1 MHTPNEQMPDNRC
14 IEETSIPE
22 RFQYVTMVDALRLQP
37 YIYEMEKKIER
48 IEYRLDRIESDVQ
61 ELKSDMRGIKTDLV
75 NTREEVRQSAHSTQR
90 WIFGATLGSML
101 GGVAL
106 VVAVIAMQ
114 NSWYQQTLD
123 RNWET
128 ANRALERIDA
138 MQRQNDFNKYEI
150 EHLDRKKTPAAEA
163 GGM

>member
-90 WIFGATLGSML
+90 WILGATLGSML

-128 ANRALERIDA
+128 ANRALGA
-138 MQRQNDFNKYEI
+138 Y
-150 EHLDRKKTPAAEA
+150 
-163 GGM
+163 